1 MYSVN
6 LLQSV
11 LQNVFLSIPLF
22 LYCECLYQVLDY
34 SIFHGYPGKKN
45 YIKTIEIFP
54 LTLFEGISDQVL
66 DFDLF
71 IIAICN

>member
-6 LLQSV
+6 ILQSV
-11 LQNVFLSIPLF
+11 LQNIFFSIPLF
-22 LYCECLYQVLDY
+22 LYCECLCQVLDY
-34 SIFHGYPGKKN
+34 SIFHGYPEKN
-45 YIKTIEIFP
+45 YIKIVEIFP

-71 IIAICN
+71 IIAIFN